1 MADKSMT
8 VPAVRTE
15 NLTKVYSPRH
25 LALNHVSLELEPGT
39 VLGILGP
46 NGAGKTTLVKLLIG
60 LQRPTSGRVYIF
72 GRRMSPNAGMLRQ
85 RIGYM
90 PADLK
95 LPESSTPID
104 FLDYVGRL
112 SGMVRSDRRNRLGYL
127 LRATDLTNDASR
139 PIRVLSTG
147 MRTRLAI
154 AASLIHDPELL
165 IWDEPSHGL
174 DPEARRSMIDLTGQ
188 LAKSKTI
195 ILSSHQISDVQTL
208 CTRALVLDR
217 GEVVFNGDP
226 SELSKSGLPSQIE
239 IDLRGDKKEIAE
251 AFKSIQEFEELASA
265 KLTKTLLQI
274 DISPRSSHATALAN
288 VLVTLADHKVEMA
301 DLRVS
306 GGSTETAIASL
317 LKEDSNRGLT
327 RAFRPAEAA

>member
-8 VPAVRTE
+8 EPAVRTE

-85 RIGYM
+85 KIGYM

-95 LPESSTPID
+95 LPENSTPID

-112 SGMVRSDRRNRLGYL
+112 SGMVRADRRNRLGYL

-174 DPEARRSMIDLTGQ
+174 DPEARRSMIELTGQ

-265 KLTKTLLQI
+265 KLTKTLHQI

>member
-85 RIGYM
+85 KIGYM

-95 LPESSTPID
+95 LPENSTPID

-112 SGMVRSDRRNRLGYL
+112 SGMVRADRRNRLGYL

-174 DPEARRSMIDLTGQ
+174 DPEARRSMIELTGQ